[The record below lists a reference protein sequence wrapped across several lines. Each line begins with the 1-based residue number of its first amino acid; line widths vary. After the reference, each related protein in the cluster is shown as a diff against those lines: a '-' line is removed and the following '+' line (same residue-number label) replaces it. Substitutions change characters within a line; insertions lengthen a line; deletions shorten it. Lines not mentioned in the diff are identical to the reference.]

1 MITLF
6 NVELIETEGSKTEW
20 LLLSSK
26 RPATT
31 LPSYVWL
38 STDCP
43 SSGKE
48 AALAEEKQAKSTN
61 DSNALWVV
69 MLTGGG
75 QYIVFHV
82 KSQNIGDNDWAGHKE
97 SLLCQFW
104 VYLRKTNFIPR
115 RTVRPRRSMSFILCP
130 HTQRARK
137 PFPATHVLCWQ
148 LLRFFVRLLSLKTN
162 RLSWDHS
169 QLFNVSAI

>member
-1 MITLF
+1 MLTLF
-6 NVELIETEGSKTEW
+6 KVELIETEGSKAEW
-20 LLLSSK
+20 LLWLSK

-31 LPSYVWL
+31 LPSYVLL

-43 SSGKE
+43 LSGKE
-48 AALAEEKQAKSTN
+48 AALPEEKQAKRAN

-69 MLTGGG
+69 ILTGGG
-75 QYIVFHV
+75 QYIIFHV
-82 KSQNIGDNDWAGHKE
+82 KSQNFGDNDWAGHEE
-97 SLLCQFW
+97 SLLCHFW
-104 VYLRKTNFIPR
+104 VYLKENKFHTSANGSPR
-115 RTVRPRRSMSFILCP
+115 RWMSFILCT

-148 LLRFFVRLLSLKTN
+148 HLRFFARFLSMKTN
-162 RLSWDHS
+162 RLSRDHS